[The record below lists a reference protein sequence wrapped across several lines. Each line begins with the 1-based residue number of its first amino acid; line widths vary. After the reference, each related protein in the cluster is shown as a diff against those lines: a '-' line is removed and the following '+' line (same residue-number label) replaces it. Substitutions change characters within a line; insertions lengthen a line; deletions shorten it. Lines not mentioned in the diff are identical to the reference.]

1 MADNRLVEILATMDV
16 PVRRWAHGA
25 ARKHANLRWLMRNLG
40 IRNAGHPDLAEAQ
53 QLIRQH
59 MKAGKE

>member
-1 MADNRLVEILATMDV
+1 MHDNRLVEILATMDV
-16 PVRRWAHGA
+16 PVQRWAHGA
-25 ARKHANLRWLMRNLG
+25 VRKRTNLRWLMRNLG

>member
-1 MADNRLVEILATMDV
+1 MGDNRLVEILATMDV
-16 PVRRWAHGA
+16 PAQRQAPGIS
-25 ARKHANLRWLMRNLG
+25 NLRWLMRNLG

>member
-1 MADNRLVEILATMDV
+1 MHDNRLVEILATMDV
-16 PVRRWAHGA
+16 PVQRWAHGA
-25 ARKHANLRWLMRNLG
+25 VRNLTNLRWLMRNLG
-40 IRNAGHPDLAEAQ
+40 IRNAGHPDLAEAL